1 MHTATHSAPNT
12 TIVGIADQL
21 LDRFDAA
28 QFIRETVGVPIE
40 AVDLERHAK
49 AGTGPVF
56 RRWGRRPLYR
66 RSDLTTW
73 ALDRLSPPIKPR
85 REATWCPLNPVN
97 RAIPITAKYARA
109 RRFCKSSRG

>member
-1 MHTATHSAPNT
+1 LAWDGDSVRRPKLRTIIATTTALDHQFMHIDTASAPDP

-28 QFIRETVGVPIE
+28 QFIRETIGVPIE
-40 AVDLERHAK
+40 VVDLERHAK

-56 RRWGRRPLYR
+56 RRWGRKALYR

-73 ALDRLSPPIKPR
+73 AVDRLSPPITPR
-85 REATWCPLNPVN
+85 REA
-97 RAIPITAKYARA
+97 
-109 RRFCKSSRG
+109 SR

>member
-1 MHTATHSAPNT
+1 MHTATDSAPDT
-12 TIVGIADQL
+12 TIVRIADQL

-85 REATWCPLNPVN
+85 REAT
-97 RAIPITAKYARA
+97 R
-109 RRFCKSSRG
+109 

>member
-1 MHTATHSAPNT
+1 MHTDEASTLNT
-12 TIVGIADQL
+12 SIVGIADQL

-49 AGTGPVF
+49 AGTGPMF

-66 RSDLTTW
+66 RSDLTSW
-73 ALDRLSPPIKPR
+73 ALGRLSPPIRPR
-85 REATWCPLNPVN
+85 QEVAPVN
-97 RAIPITAKYARA
+97 DH
-109 RRFCKSSRG
+109 